1 MAHVEPDGAT
11 NALLL
16 EAIDALQKAEDLLA
30 KLDRGGALK
39 LLDELRETI
48 ESFPQVQLDMRIAR
62 MRLTAQLS
70 HDPNKT
76 PVEPVVA
83 YRPQSSAALRQTVI
97 TPQRYEDEDE
107 TSKPK
112 KG

>member
-1 MAHVEPDGAT
+1 MADMSAPDER
-11 NALLL
+11 NALLI
-16 EAIDALQKAEDLLA
+16 EAIDALQKAEDVLA
-30 KLDRGGALK
+30 KLDRGGVLK
-39 LLDELRETI
+39 LLEELRETV

-76 PVEPVVA
+76 PVEPVQA
-83 YRPQSSAALRQTVI
+83 FRPQSSASLRQTVI
-97 TPQRYEDEDE
+97 TPQRYEDDDPQ
-107 TSKPK
+107 SK

>member
-1 MAHVEPDGAT
+1 MADLNPPDER

-16 EAIDALQKAEDLLA
+16 EAIEALQKAEDVLA
-30 KLDRGGALK
+30 KLDRGGVLK
-39 LLDELRETI
+39 LLEELRETV

-76 PVEPVVA
+76 PVEPVAA
-83 YRPQSSAALRQTVI
+83 YRPQSTAALRQTII
-97 TPQRYEDEDE
+97 TPQRYKDEDED
-107 TSKPK
+107 PR
-112 KG
+112 G